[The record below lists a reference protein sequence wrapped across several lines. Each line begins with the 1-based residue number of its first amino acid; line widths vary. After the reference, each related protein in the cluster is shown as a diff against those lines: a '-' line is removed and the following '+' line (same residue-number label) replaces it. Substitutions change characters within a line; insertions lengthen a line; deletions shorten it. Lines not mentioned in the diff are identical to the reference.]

1 MKAVVIGIGVGI
13 IAIYFSPL
21 VKSKINIG
29 NIFGI
34 SLGVSII
41 AVSLFF
47 DKIVYLFS
55 FTLGKIIICFAAV
68 IISIFFIA
76 FFITLIKIISNSR
89 LSANDED
96 IVIILGCRVKGTVP
110 TKALYSRC
118 LSASKYLKTNPNA
131 RAILSGG
138 QGKDEQIS
146 EAECMYRILTSLG
159 IDEGRLIKEEKSTS
173 TYENLLYSKDL
184 TQEKRIAIA
193 TSEYHIYRAKLIAK
207 ELGLLASAIPA
218 KSIPVLRVSY
228 FTREVFGVWYL
239 KIRKTLGY
247 FS

>member
-13 IAIYFSPL
+13 IVIYFSPL

-68 IISIFFIA
+68 IISIFFIT

-89 LSANDED
+89 LSATDED

-193 TSEYHIYRAKLIAK
+193 TSEYHIYRSKLIAK

-239 KIRKTLGY
+239 KIRKALGY

>member
-1 MKAVVIGIGVGI
+1 MKAVVIGIGVVI

-55 FTLGKIIICFAAV
+55 FTLGKIIICFIAV

-89 LSANDED
+89 LSATNED

-118 LSASKYLKTNPNA
+118 LSASKFLKTNPNA
-131 RAILSGG
+131 KAILSGG
-138 QGKDEQIS
+138 QGRDEQIS

-173 TYENLLYSKDL
+173 TYENLLFSKEFTD
-184 TQEKRIAIA
+184 TNRIAIA

-207 ELGLLASAIPA
+207 KLGLLASAIPA

-239 KIRKTLGY
+239 MIRKTLGY

>member
-1 MKAVVIGIGVGI
+1 MKAVVIGIGVVI

-55 FTLGKIIICFAAV
+55 FTLGRIIICFASV
-68 IISIFFIA
+68 IISIFLIA
-76 FFITLIKIISNSR
+76 FFITLIKIVSNSR
-89 LSANDED
+89 LSATDED

-131 RAILSGG
+131 KAILSGG

-159 IDEGRLIKEEKSTS
+159 IDESRLIKEEKSTS
-173 TYENLLYSKDL
+173 TYENLLYSKEFTD
-184 TQEKRIAIA
+184 TNRIAIA

-239 KIRKTLGY
+239 KIRKALGY
-247 FS
+247 

>member
-55 FTLGKIIICFAAV
+55 FTLGKIIICFASV
-68 IISIFFIA
+68 IISIFLIS

-89 LSANDED
+89 FSATDED

-159 IDEGRLIKEEKSTS
+159 IDESRLIKEEKSTS

-207 ELGLLASAIPA
+207 ELGLLASSIPA

-239 KIRKTLGY
+239 KIRKALGY

>member
-21 VKSKINIG
+21 VKSKFNIG

-41 AVSLFF
+41 VVSLFF

-55 FTLGKIIICFAAV
+55 FTLGKIIICFASV
-68 IISIFFIA
+68 IISIFFIT

-89 LSANDED
+89 LSATDED
-96 IVIILGCRVKGTVP
+96 IVIILGCRVKDTAP

-118 LSASKYLKTNPNA
+118 LSASKFLKTNPNA
-131 RAILSGG
+131 KAILSGG

-207 ELGLLASAIPA
+207 ELGFLASAIPA

-239 KIRKTLGY
+239 KIRKALGY

>member
-55 FTLGKIIICFAAV
+55 FTLGRIIICFASV
-68 IISIFFIA
+68 IISIFLIT

-89 LSANDED
+89 LSATDED
-96 IVIILGCRVKGTVP
+96 IVIILGCRVKGTAP

-118 LSASKYLKTNPNA
+118 LSASKFLKTNPNA
-131 RAILSGG
+131 KAILSGG

-173 TYENLLYSKDL
+173 TYENLLYSK
-184 TQEKRIAIA
+184 
-193 TSEYHIYRAKLIAK
+193 
-207 ELGLLASAIPA
+207 
-218 KSIPVLRVSY
+218 
-228 FTREVFGVWYL
+228 
-239 KIRKTLGY
+239 
-247 FS
+247 

>member
-55 FTLGKIIICFAAV
+55 FTFGKIIICFAAV
-68 IISIFFIA
+68 IISTFFIA

-89 LSANDED
+89 LSATDED
-96 IVIILGCRVKGTVP
+96 IVIILGCRVKGTAP

-239 KIRKTLGY
+239 KIRKALGY
-247 FS
+247 F

>member
-1 MKAVVIGIGVGI
+1 MKAVVIGIGVVI

-34 SLGVSII
+34 ILGVSII

-55 FTLGKIIICFAAV
+55 FTLGKIIIFFASV

-89 LSANDED
+89 LSATNED

-131 RAILSGG
+131 KAILSGG

-159 IDEGRLIKEEKSTS
+159 IDESRLIREEKSTS
-173 TYENLLYSKDL
+173 TYENLLYSKEFTD
-184 TQEKRIAIA
+184 TNRIAIA

-239 KIRKTLGY
+239 KIRKALGY

>member
-1 MKAVVIGIGVGI
+1 MKAVAIGIGVVI

-55 FTLGKIIICFAAV
+55 FTLGKIIICFASV
-68 IISIFFIA
+68 IISIFFIP

-89 LSANDED
+89 LSATDED

-131 RAILSGG
+131 KAILSGG

-159 IDEGRLIKEEKSTS
+159 IDESRLIREEKSTS
-173 TYENLLYSKDL
+173 TYENLLYSKEFTD
-184 TQEKRIAIA
+184 TNRIAIA

-228 FTREVFGVWYL
+228 FTREVFGVWFL
-239 KIRKTLGY
+239 KIRKALGY